1 MKKTIKNQRS
11 IFPTILLLTLLS
23 SCVTPPSSQPSLS
36 SLPSSTDSS
45 LDVSSV
51 SSSPSS
57 EISSESSSATVPS
70 SSELIVSSLP
80 TFTHTYVAAPGPDD
94 FFLYWQHVAT
104 GKLVSRE
111 TPFTTDV
118 TSIDAIQAIYG
129 RQGEY
134 DYSTQFEGTKASY
147 RRDEV
152 VLEQRSWIFDDAVF
166 GSLAGD
172 KVESGRAVRMHGGG
186 FIQTNFAIQSPS
198 SVTFKTAVYGS
209 DTPGANLAIQ
219 WSQDGWFWKTYD
231 EVTPTSQ
238 LSLVHVEFDVLTMYL
253 DDDYEPSLP
262 VYIKLLN
269 QNNASPLSGVRLNID
284 SLVFNRHMDALDFPV
299 KDHVNEAIVFS
310 YNDDIP
316 TVLEKHSSYTLPTCS
331 YRDETTGNSGSCT
344 ATSSLD
350 LTRRGHYSVTY
361 SMMDS
366 FGYTIEDRYTITVLD
381 DLAPLSIDYSGYYDG
396 IEGLYGRD
404 LQRVLR
410 QKSYASLQAKPYA
423 DGKTVL
429 PLSDVDPLDA
439 TRGIAIYTGVSVP
452 STWDGGVTWQ
462 REHVWPN
469 SRLGVRRVAENDANV
484 ASDLHNLRFIES
496 SINASRSNKLFDAE
510 TTSNTYFPG
519 DDAGDVARIMFY
531 MVMKYDQLR
540 LEDILPTDQVYMSQG
555 AIGGRLS
562 YLLEAHETDPVSMF
576 EAYRHSVI
584 QTYQGNPNP
593 FIDYPY
599 LVNLMML

>member
-1 MKKTIKNQRS
+1 MKKAIKTQRP
-11 IFPTILLLTLLS
+11 IIPTILLFTLLS
-23 SCVTPPSSQPSLS
+23 SCVTPPSSQSSTS
-36 SLPSSTDSS
+36 SLTSSSASS
-45 LDVSSV
+45 SDVSSV
-51 SSSPSS
+51 SLSSMSEMSSETSSSSLPPSS
-57 EISSESSSATVPS
+57 EPIISS
-70 SSELIVSSLP
+70 IP
-80 TFTHTYVAAPGPDD
+80 TFSHTYVAAPGPDD
-94 FFLYWQHVAT
+94 VFLYWQHVAT

-134 DYSTQFEGTKASY
+134 DYSTQFEGTKSSY
-147 RRDEV
+147 RRGEV
-152 VLEQRSWIFDDAVF
+152 ILEQRSWILDDAVF
-166 GSLAGD
+166 GSLSGD
-172 KVESGRAVRMHGGG
+172 KAESGRAVRMHGGG

-198 SVTFKTAVYGS
+198 SVAFKTAVYGS

-219 WSQDGWFWKTYD
+219 WSQDGWFWKTYE

-238 LSLVHVEFDVLTMYL
+238 LSIIHIEFDLLTMYL
-253 DDDYEPSLP
+253 EDDYEPSLP

-269 QNNASPLSGVRLNID
+269 QNNASPLDGVRLNVD
-284 SLVFNRHMDALDFPV
+284 SLVFNRHMEDLLFPV
-299 KDHVNEAIVFS
+299 KDYLNDAITFS
-310 YNDDIP
+310 YDEEIP
-316 TVLEKHSSYTLPTCS
+316 TVLEKQSAYTLPTCS
-331 YRDETTGNSGSCT
+331 YRDNDTGNIGSCEV
-344 ATSSLD
+344 TSALD
-350 LTRRGHYSVTY
+350 LTKRGQYAITY
-361 SMMDS
+361 AMIDS
-366 FGYTIEDRYTITVLD
+366 FAYTIEDRYTITVLD
-381 DLAPLSIDYSGYYDG
+381 DLEPLSMDYAGYYDG
-396 IEGLYGRD
+396 IEGLYGRN

-410 QKSYASLQAKPYA
+410 QKSYASLQAKPYS

-429 PLSDVDPLDA
+429 PLSDVDPRDA
-439 TRGIAIYTGVSVP
+439 TRGIAIYTSESVS
-452 STWDGGVTWQ
+452 SIWDGGVTWQ

-484 ASDLHNLRFIES
+484 ASDLHNLRFIQS

-540 LEDILPTDQVYMSQG
+540 LDDVLPTDQVYMSQG

-562 YLLEAHETDPVSMF
+562 YLMEAHETDPVSVF
-576 EAYRHSVI
+576 ETYRHSVI

-599 LVNLMML
+599 LVPLMML